1 MLEKLILVLLVWR
14 TSSQKLVPELEVEHP
29 ENCPSLISQVFPDS
43 RGRNLSSGEG
53 LATITTLTSLSQCV
67 SSCCDSSSC
76 QAALLARAGGEEEE
90 EEGECRHL
98 SCTSEQDCLPVR
110 GRGAAASS
118 SLVLVRAGAR
128 PPRVCEVGLDSD
140 TCRPGEVCVAKNDKS
155 RNGVCHC
162 KDGLTRDSSGSCT
175 PASSSTSTSTSTA
188 STTTASPVT
197 AELSVSVE
205 SVTVQLPQSS
215 ASLTVLTSPEASPE
229 HPFTY
234 EWKLLRMPDKGQSA
248 EENNKNTRT
257 LSLSN
262 LKEGVYEYK
271 IIVRS
276 SSPPGL
282 GETRANVTVLPPK
295 RVNSAPVA
303 VLVPLSQTIT
313 LPTNKAIIDGSS
325 STDDRPLTN
334 YRWELLST
342 PVGYQ
347 AQLEQR
353 PTITLTN
360 LTTGNYTV
368 KMTVTDEDGVSASAE
383 ATIEVVKDAD
393 YKPKAVAGEPILLYL
408 PNNSVT
414 LNGNKSYDDHSIVSW
429 EWTKVKGDD
438 GLDLPADIAGARSP
452 YMTVSNLLQ
461 GQYTFLLK
469 VTDEIGQ
476 SDEDKVVVYVKLPT
490 NSPPRAEAGPDQEH
504 SLPISFVTLDGSG
517 SQDDGNITSF
527 SWSLKS
533 GPEGAKPPV
542 FSDPTAVKTNVSGLT
557 VGSYVIVLEV
567 RDNSGNTATDQTE

>member
-1 MLEKLILVLLVWR
+1 MLEKLILVLLVWK
-14 TSSQKLVPELEVEHP
+14 TSSQKLVSVLQVEHP
-29 ENCPSLISQVFPDS
+29 ENCPSLVSQVFPYS
-43 RGRNLSSGEG
+43 RGSN
-53 LATITTLTSLSQCV
+53 LTSLGVRNLSQCV
-67 SSCCDSSSC
+67 SSCCDSSTC
-76 QAALLARAGGEEEE
+76 QAALLTPIGGAREG

-98 SCTSEQDCLPVR
+98 SCSSEQDCLPVTER
-110 GRGAAASS
+110 GTSANS
-118 SLVLVRAGAR
+118 SLVLVRTPR

-140 TCRPGEVCVAKNDKS
+140 TCRPGEICVAKNDKS
-155 RNGVCHC
+155 RNGICQC
-162 KDGLTRDSSGSCT
+162 KDGFTRDNSGSCT
-175 PASSSTSTSTSTA
+175 STSTSTSSTASSSTA

-205 SVTVQLPQSS
+205 SARVQLPQSS
-215 ASLTVLTSPEASPE
+215 ASLTVLTSPEDSPE

-234 EWKLLRMPDKGQSA
+234 EWKLLRMPDNGQSA

-257 LSLSN
+257 LRLSN

-276 SSPPGL
+276 SSPPAR
-282 GETRANVTVLPPK
+282 GEARANVTVLPPK
-295 RVNSAPVA
+295 RVNSPPVA
-303 VLVPLSQTIT
+303 VLVPLNQTIT

-334 YRWELLST
+334 YRWELLSS

-360 LTTGNYTV
+360 LTTGSYTV

-414 LNGNKSYDDHSIVSW
+414 LNGNKSYDDHNIVSW

-452 YMTVSNLLQ
+452 FLTVSNLLQ

-469 VTDEIGQ
+469 VTDEVGQ
-476 SDEDKVVVYVKLPT
+476 SDEDKVVVYVKPPT

-504 SLPISFVTLDGSG
+504 SLPISFITLDGSQ
-517 SQDDGNITSF
+517 SQDDGNITSYR
-527 SWSLKS
+527 WSLQS
-533 GPEGAKPPV
+533 GPAGRRGGVVSLVRSGVDVCVQEPSHQSSQTRQLRG
-542 FSDPTAVKTNVSGLT
+542 PT
-557 VGSYVIVLEV
+557 
-567 RDNSGNTATDQTE
+567 

>member
-1 MLEKLILVLLVWR
+1 MLEKLILVFLVWEI
-14 TSSQKLVPELEVEHP
+14 SSQKLVSELQVDNP
-29 ENCPSLISQVFPDS
+29 ENCPSLVSEVFPDV
-43 RGRNLSSGEG
+43 GWRN
-53 LATITTLTSLSQCV
+53 TTTTTTSQPLGVKSLGQCV
-67 SSCCDSSSC
+67 SACCDSPSC
-76 QAALLARAGGEEEE
+76 QVALLGPVG
-90 EEGECRHL
+90 EEGEGECSQL
-98 SCTSEQDCLPVR
+98 SCSSDQDCLPR
-110 GRGAAASS
+110 SESGGETAGSR
-118 SLVLVRAGAR
+118 LVLVRWP
-128 PPRVCEVGLDSD
+128 PPRVCEAGLDLD
-140 TCRPGEVCVAKNDKS
+140 TCRLGEICVKKNDKS
-155 RNGVCHC
+155 RNGVCQC
-162 KDGLTRDSSGSCT
+162 RDGFTRDNSGSCT
-175 PASSSTSTSTSTA
+175 SSSPSSSNSTSTA
-188 STTTASPVT
+188 STTTSSPVT
-197 AELSVSVE
+197 AVLSVSVE
-205 SVTVQLPQSS
+205 SQTVQLPQSS
-215 ASLTVLTSPEASPE
+215 ASLTVLTSPEPSQE
-229 HPFTY
+229 RPFTY
-234 EWKLLRMPDKGQSA
+234 EWKLLRMPDNGQSA
-248 EENNKNTRT
+248 EENNKNTET

-271 IIVRS
+271 VIVRS

-282 GETRANVTVLPPK
+282 GETLANVTVLPPP

-303 VLVPLSQTIT
+303 VLVPLNQTIT
-313 LPTNKAIIDGSS
+313 LPVNKAILDGSS

-334 YRWELLST
+334 YKWELLSS

-383 ATIEVVKDAD
+383 ATIEVVKDTD

-414 LNGNKSYDDHSIVSW
+414 LNGNKSYDDQGIVSW

-469 VTDEIGQ
+469 VTDEVGQ

-490 NSPPRAEAGPDQEH
+490 NSPPTAEAGPDQQL
-504 SLPISFVTLDGSG
+504 SLPVSFVSLDGSQ
-517 SQDDGNITSF
+517 SKDDGNITSY
-527 SWSLKS
+527 SWTVQS
-533 GPEGAKPPV
+533 APPGRR
-542 FSDPTAVKTNVSGLT
+542 SWW
-557 VGSYVIVLEV
+557 
-567 RDNSGNTATDQTE
+567 